1 MGRRLVNLLLTLKIK
16 TVKTMEHVIRLLKR
30 RKEAAKDELTYC
42 EDGNKYYDSARKKLT
57 EEMEQIDKFLLIL
70 SNVSKTK

>member
-1 MGRRLVNLLLTLKIK
+1 
-16 TVKTMEHVIRLLKR
+16 MEHVIRLLKR